1 MTLLKINPQ
10 DNVAVAL
17 HEMKAGET
25 LPAGDIEITAKET
38 IPVGHKIALIQIPV
52 GEKVYKYGFPIGFA
66 TAAIEAGQWV
76 HTHNIKTTLKDNL
89 EYTFQ
94 PHCPPCPVGAKER
107 TFMGYPRKVGKPG
120 IRNEIWIIP
129 LVGCVNTNIQIIA
142 EEAREKL
149 GDLPNIDGFYA
160 LTHPLGCS
168 QLGDD
173 HVTTR
178 QILIDLINHPNAG
191 GVLVMG
197 LGCENNY
204 MAQFKE
210 ALGEWDD
217 DRVKFLIAQEVEDEI
232 EEGFKLVEE
241 LAKNASQTK
250 REPINANEL
259 VIGLK
264 CGGSDGFSGLT
275 ANPLV
280 GALSDL
286 HLASGG
292 SSVLTEVPEMF
303 GAEQI
308 LMDRATDEKV
318 FEDIVHLINDF
329 KDYYNAHNQPIYE
342 NPSPGNKEGGI
353 TTLEDKSLGCVQK
366 GGVGIVTDVIP
377 YAGKVSKTGLT
388 LLSGPGND
396 LIACTALA
404 AAGCHMVLFTTGRG
418 NPMGSVIPTVK
429 VATNTALATKKAKWI
444 DFNAGQLIDG
454 VPLRDLAENFFD
466 YLIEVASGEETK
478 AEKLGAKDLTIFK
491 TGVTL

>member
-10 DNVAVAL
+10 DTVAVAL
-17 HEMKAGET
+17 HPMGAGET
-25 LPAGDIEITAKET
+25 LTVGEQEITALEN
-38 IPVGHKIALIQIPV
+38 IPQGHKIALKDISE
-52 GEKVYKYGFPIGFA
+52 GEKIYKYGFPIGFA
-66 TAAIEAGQWV
+66 TADIKVGGWV
-76 HTHNIKTTLKDNL
+76 HTQNLKTTLKDNL
-89 EYTFQ
+89 EYTFT
-94 PHCPPCPVGAKER
+94 PNRVPFPVDAKER
-107 TFMGYPRKVGKPG
+107 TFQGYPRKKGKPG
-120 IRNEIWIIP
+120 VRNEIWIVP
-129 LVGCVNTNIQIIA
+129 LVGCVNANSQVIV
-142 EEAREKL
+142 EEAKKQF
-149 GDLPNIDGFYA
+149 GHLPNIDGIFA

-173 HVTTR
+173 HKSTQ
-178 QILIDLINHPNAG
+178 QILANLVNHPNAA
-191 GVLVMG
+191 GVMVFG

-210 ALGEWDD
+210 VLGEWDD
-217 DRVKFLIAQEVEDEI
+217 ERVRFLVAQEVEDEI
-232 EEGFKLVEE
+232 EEGVKLIGE
-241 LAKNASQTK
+241 LAEYASQFK
-250 REPINANEL
+250 RQTFDAKEL
-259 VIGLK
+259 IIGLK

-292 SSVLTEVPEMF
+292 SSILTEVPEMF

-308 LMDRATDEKV
+308 LMDRAADEKI

-353 TTLEDKSLGCVQK
+353 SSLEDKSLGCVQK
-366 GGVGIVTDVIP
+366 GGVATVVDVIP
-377 YAGKVSKTGLT
+377 YGGQVTKQGLT
-388 LLSGPGND
+388 VLSGPGND

-404 AAGCHMVLFTTGRG
+404 AAGCHIVLFTTGRG

-429 VATNTALATKKAKWI
+429 VATNTPLATKKANWI

-454 VPLRDLAENFFD
+454 VPMSELAENFFE
-466 YLIEVASGEETK
+466 YLIGVASGDKTK
-478 AEKLGAKDLTIFK
+478 AEDLGAKDLTIFK
-491 TGVTL
+491 RGVTL

>member
-17 HEMKAGET
+17 HRMEKGET
-25 LPAGDIEITAKET
+25 LLAGDQEITALEE
-38 IPVGHKIALIQIPV
+38 IPVGHKIALQEIRSGDKIL
-52 GEKVYKYGFPIGFA
+52 KYGFPIGLA
-66 TAAIEAGQWV
+66 TEEIRPGQWV
-76 HTHNIKTTLKDNL
+76 HTHNLKTTLKDHL
-89 EYTFQ
+89 EYTFE
-94 PHCPPCPVGAKER
+94 PHYPPCPVQAKER
-107 TFMGYPRKVGKPG
+107 TFMGYPRKNGKPG
-120 IRNEIWIIP
+120 IRNEVWIVP
-129 LVGCVNTNIQIIA
+129 LVGCVNANSNIIA
-142 EEAREKL
+142 AEAMKQF
-149 GDLPNIDGFYA
+149 GDLPNIDGIYA

-173 HVTTR
+173 HLTTR
-178 QILIDLINHPNAG
+178 QILIDLVNHPNAG
-191 GVLVMG
+191 GVLVFG

-210 ALGEWDD
+210 ALGQWDD
-217 DRVKFLIAQEVEDEI
+217 ERVKFLIAQEVEDEI
-232 EEGFKLVEE
+232 EEGVQLIGE
-241 LAKNASQTK
+241 LAKYANQTA

-308 LMDRATDEKV
+308 LMDRAENPEIFGK
-318 FEDIVHLINDF
+318 IVDLINDF
-329 KDYYNAHNQPIYE
+329 KDYYNEHNQPIYE

-353 TTLEDKSLGCVQK
+353 SSLEDKSLGCVQK
-366 GGVGIVTDVIP
+366 GGVGVVVDVIP
-377 YAGKVSKTGLT
+377 YAGTVKKQGLT

-429 VATNTALATKKAKWI
+429 IATNTELATKKSRWI
-444 DFNAGQLIDG
+444 DFNAGRIIDG
-454 VPLRDLAENFFD
+454 EPLYDLAEDFFD
-466 YLIEVASGEETK
+466 YLLGVASGEKTK
-478 AEKLGAKDLTIFK
+478 AENLGAKDLTIFK
-491 TGVTL
+491 NGVTL